1 MEPHYCSKSELDA
14 CRTVMESQAQ
24 ALHRHSTARTD
35 AALQELSQGIA
46 GHLESSLAKK
56 VDWDAM
62 KTTLDSQIRSVFRIQ
77 LQGLMKEVEQRV
89 LDTLQAHHRGDAEA
103 EHSTELSL
111 APAMTDVADAIDR
124 MDQTASMVATIDDKV
139 DEVVQSGLSSQ
150 LAMKQ
155 EFAEFEERQTQRVEA
170 GLRDVR
176 EELQSAIASVP
187 SIVKGLSEKERAD
200 DGQSTFKRLV
210 DHVEGVASTMRARQ
224 TEHERKFRQAV
235 ADIEENRRALDD
247 MTARVEQRLDALE
260 ASANAST
267 DLRHDVDVLQL
278 TSRKLVDDV
287 KRFQGQADGRAD
299 VDRQNVGATNALDKR
314 LAIIE
319 ADLAKTTKGLGARW
333 RDIDVKI
340 GEARREASKATKEL
354 QSHFGSAIA
363 ETELKIDRAVS
374 QAPKRGSG
382 ANPLASLAGLATG
395 AKMNDMVAQLNAH
408 DTKLAALSELC
419 VQKNDAREDAPS
431 TVQNTIA
438 QDPPALVESSHKLW
452 ESVTRL
458 GTEASMT
465 RDTIARLEAKF
476 EGSQQNLAGLRT
488 ELLELA
494 HNLISFSGEV
504 RQEVADSRAQ
514 VSAKIEALAD
524 GMPSS
529 TPLADATTTFA
540 PARPAMIEGGAP
552 PPEPADSTPFNEAML
567 DARCL
572 KLRDEMRV
580 DLASLRDQM
589 EEAIDASL
597 DVRCEPLQEA
607 IDVLSQSQRSSELHN
622 SEARG
627 RESELLKTKIDR
639 GHRDAEAQVAALLK
653 QLRACASQQSV
664 DETHSK
670 FGKLEQDVTRHAA
683 EMRDQSNEMLVTLGG
698 HTKELAILRMKT
710 DAAEK
715 RVTDVSAA
723 TDALMYEL
731 ARSQSAARLAAYDGE
746 PHDRAVA
753 PGAVH
758 PETSRARPKR
768 GRHAR
773 SLPSL
778 S

>member
-1 MEPHYCSKSELDA
+1 MEPEYCSKSELDA
-14 CRTVMESQAQ
+14 CRTVMESQAK

-46 GHLESSLAKK
+46 GHLETSLAKK
-56 VDWDAM
+56 VDWEAM
-62 KTTLDSQIRSVFRIQ
+62 KTTLDSQIRTVFRVQ

-89 LDTLQAHHRGDAEA
+89 LDTLQAHHRGEVEA
-103 EHSTELSL
+103 EHSSELSL
-111 APAMTDVADAIDR
+111 APAMSDIVDAIER
-124 MDQTASMVATIDDKV
+124 MDQTASTVASIDNKV
-139 DEVVQSGLSSQ
+139 DEVVQSGLASQ
-150 LAMKQ
+150 LAMKH
-155 EFAEFEERQTQRVEA
+155 EFAELQSAVMSRVDV
-170 GLRDVR
+170 GVRDVR

-187 SIVKGLSEKERAD
+187 NIVKDLSEKQHAD
-200 DGQSTFKRLV
+200 EGQSTFKRLV

-224 TEHERKFRQAV
+224 TEHERRFRQAV

-278 TSRKLVDDV
+278 QSRKLVDDV
-287 KRFQGQADGRAD
+287 KKFQGQADSRAD
-299 VDRQNVGATNALDKR
+299 VDRQNMGATNALDKR

-319 ADLAKTTKGLGARW
+319 ADLAKTSKGLGARW

-340 GEARREASKATKEL
+340 GEVRREASKATKEL
-354 QSHFGSAIA
+354 QSHFGSALA

-374 QAPKRGSG
+374 QAPNRRSG
-382 ANPLASLAGLATG
+382 ANPLASLAGLASG
-395 AKMNDMVAQLNAH
+395 AKMNEMVAQLNAH
-408 DTKLAALSELC
+408 DAKLTELSELC
-419 VQKNDAREDAPS
+419 VQQTDAQSAPS

-438 QDPPALVESSHKLW
+438 EAPPAQVASSHKLW

-458 GTEASMT
+458 DTDASLT
-465 RDTIARLEAKF
+465 RDTLARLEAKF

-524 GMPSS
+524 GMPSI
-529 TPLADATTTFA
+529 PLADATTTTFSPA
-540 PARPAMIEGGAP
+540 QPARIDTAASPKP
-552 PPEPADSTPFNEAML
+552 SDPTPINEAML
-567 DARCL
+567 DAKCL
-572 KLRDEMRV
+572 QLREQMSV

-607 IDVLSQSQRSSELHN
+607 IDALSQSQRSSERQN

-627 RESELLKTKIDR
+627 RESELLKAKIDR
-639 GHRDAEAQVAALLK
+639 GHRDAEAQVTALLK

-664 DETHSK
+664 DETHVK
-670 FGKLEQDVTRHAA
+670 CGKLEQDITRHAG
-683 EMRDQSNEMLVTLGG
+683 EVRTQSNEILATLGG
-698 HTKELAILRMKT
+698 HTKELALLWKKT

-758 PETSRARPKR
+758 PEASRARPKR